1 MPEPAARGV
10 VSDDGSTIWLTA
22 YTAAGEAVPV
32 ALQPARAVALAGELI
47 EAAVPKLNVTEK
59 SSVACPVK
67 TRGGDPY
74 SDQRRTRDAKIRT
87 LAPLVAPGKS
97 IEQQARDIAGR
108 LARYRP
114 MPDEASPERRL
125 MQEIV
130 EVGLPVGADRIRKIL
145 GEQ

>member
-1 MPEPAARGV
+1 MPEPAARAV

-22 YTAAGEAVPV
+22 YTATGEAVPV
-32 ALQPARAVALAGELI
+32 GLQPARAVALAGELI

-87 LAPLVAPGKS
+87 LAPLVS
-97 IEQQARDIAGR
+97 NN
-108 LARYRP
+108 
-114 MPDEASPERRL
+114 RR
-125 MQEIV
+125 
-130 EVGLPVGADRIRKIL
+130 AT
-145 GEQ
+145 

>member
-1 MPEPAARGV
+1 MSEPAARAV

-22 YTAAGEAVPV
+22 YTAVGEAVPV
-32 ALQPARAVALAGELI
+32 ALQPVRAVALAGELI
-47 EAAVPKLNVTEK
+47 EAAVPKLN
-59 SSVACPVK
+59 PVK
-67 TRGGDPY
+67 ARGGDPY
-74 SDQRRTRDAKIRT
+74 SAQRRARDAQIRA

-114 MPDEASPERRL
+114 MPEEASPERRL
-125 MQEIV
+125 MQEID

>member
-1 MPEPAARGV
+1 MAHVRKGDLV
-10 VSDDGSTIWLTA
+10 VVTKGKDKG
-22 YTAAGEAVPV
+22 PV
-32 ALQPARAVALAGELI
+32 R
-47 EAAVPKLNVTEK
+47 
-59 SSVACPVK
+59 

-114 MPDEASPERRL
+114 MSDEASPERRL